1 MNLSRVIAAVA
12 LLIITMAIISFAV
25 MNPGERVLV
34 HLGWR
39 TYANVPMILA
49 LFVAFVIGICL
60 TLIYSLYYFVDL
72 GLTVRKLKSKN
83 KTLEKELLAMRSLPL
98 EDSPDEPGPG
108 AGKEVA
114 P

>member
-1 MNLSRVIAAVA
+1 MNLSRVVAAVA
-12 LLIITMAIISFAV
+12 LLVITMAIIAFAV

-34 HLGWR
+34 HLGWQ
-39 TYANVPMILA
+39 TYTNVPMILA
-49 LFVAFVIGICL
+49 LFIAFVIGIVL

-72 GLTVRKLKSKN
+72 GLTVRKLKSRN
-83 KTLEKELLAMRSLPL
+83 KTLEKELLAIRSLPL

>member
-1 MNLSRVIAAVA
+1 MNLSRVVAAVA
-12 LLIITMAIISFAV
+12 LLVITMAIIAFAV
-25 MNPGERVLV
+25 MNPEERVLI
-34 HLGWR
+34 HLGWQAY
-39 TYANVPMILA
+39 TNVPMILA
-49 LFVAFVIGICL
+49 LFIAFVIGIVL

-72 GLTVRKLKSKN
+72 GLTVRKLKSRN
-83 KTLEKELLAMRSLPL
+83 KTLEKELLAIRSLPL